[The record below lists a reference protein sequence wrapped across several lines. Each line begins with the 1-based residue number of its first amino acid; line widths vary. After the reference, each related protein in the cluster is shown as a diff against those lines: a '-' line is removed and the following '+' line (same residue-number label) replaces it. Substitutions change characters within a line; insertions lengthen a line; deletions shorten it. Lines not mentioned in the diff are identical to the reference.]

1 MKNKNLINS
10 FKYAF
15 SGIKEGIKGE
25 RNIKIDICIAIL
37 VVVFGF
43 ILKINYIEWI
53 ICISWIAL
61 VIGAELFNTA
71 IETTVNIAM
80 PNIDKSAKKAKD
92 VSAGGVLVFAI
103 GSFIIGIIIFLPK
116 ILLLFK

>member
-43 ILKINYIEWI
+43 ILNINYIEWI

-71 IETTVNIAM
+71 M
-80 PNIDKSAKKAKD
+80 PNIDKSAKKAND

>member
-43 ILKINYIEWI
+43 ILNINYIEWI

-71 IETTVNIAM
+71 IEIVVDLAM
-80 PNIDKSAKKAKD
+80 PDINEFAKRAKD
-92 VSAGGVLVFAI
+92 ISAGGVLIFAV
-103 GSFIIGIIIFLPK
+103 GSVIVGLIIFLPK
-116 ILLLFK
+116 IMNLFM

>member
-15 SGIKEGIKGE
+15 NGIKEGIKGE

-43 ILKINYIEWI
+43 ILNINYIEWI

>member
-1 MKNKNLINS
+1 MKTIVKI
-10 FKYAF
+10 
-15 SGIKEGIKGE
+15 IP
-25 RNIKIDICIAIL
+25 NIIHTPPSTIL
-37 VVVFGF
+37 SVLDELVCSLFVVFGF
-43 ILKINYIEWI
+43 ILNINYIEWI

-116 ILLLFK
+116 IVVLIGELL

>member
-1 MKNKNLINS
+1 MKN
-10 FKYAF
+10 
-15 SGIKEGIKGE
+15 
-25 RNIKIDICIAIL
+25 
-37 VVVFGF
+37 
-43 ILKINYIEWI
+43 INYIEWI

-92 VSAGGVLVFAI
+92 VSAGGVLVFSFV
-103 GSFIIGIIIFLPK
+103 SFIIGIIIFLPK